1 MSQVKSANRIAN
13 VEEYYFSKKLAE
25 VKGLDTPEL
34 RIINLGI
41 GSPDQAPSHETI
53 KALTNT
59 AQQPGSHGYQSYKGI
74 PDLRKAIANF
84 YSATYGVNLNT
95 ETDILPLM
103 GSKEGIMH
111 IAMAFVNEGEEV
123 LIPNPGYPTY
133 SSVAK
138 LVGAKI
144 RSYNLKE
151 ELDWGVDIES
161 LKKSDLSK
169 VKVMWINFPH
179 MPTGRTASRAELMEL
194 VQLARKNNFLIVN
207 DNPYSLI
214 LNDSPLSILSIEG
227 ADEVALELNSLSKSH
242 NMAGWRIGWVAGNK
256 DYIDAVL
263 RVKSNMDSGM
273 FLGLQQAAVEA
284 LKNGKTWFEELNGV
298 YKKRKQAAC
307 RILDALGCTYSQKQS
322 GLFVW
327 AKAPAHVPD
336 VEKWIDEILY
346 GTKVF
351 ITPGFI
357 FGDAGDRYIRIS
369 LCATEEKLNEARER
383 IEKFLV
389 AGSRFSVSGSQS
401 HVSHLTTQI
410 SS

>member
-1 MSQVKSANRIAN
+1 MIKTANRIAN

-25 VKGLDTPEL
+25 VRGLDSPEFPV
-34 RIINLGI
+34 INLGI
-41 GSPDQAPSHETI
+41 GSPDMAPSSETI
-53 KALTNT
+53 DALISTSQKAS
-59 AQQPGSHGYQSYKGI
+59 SHGYQNYKGI
-74 PDLRKAIANF
+74 PALRKGIQSF
-84 YSATYGVNLNT
+84 YKTTYNVDLDIET
-95 ETDILPLM
+95 EILPLM

-111 IAMAFVNEGEEV
+111 IAMAFVNEGDEV
-123 LIPNPGYPTY
+123 LIPDPGYPTY

-138 LVGAKI
+138 LVGAKV
-144 RSYNLKE
+144 STYQLKE
-151 ELDWGVDIES
+151 SLDWGIDVEE
-161 LKKSDLSK
+161 LKQRDLSK
-169 VKVMWINFPH
+169 VKIMWVNFPH
-179 MPTGRTASRAELMEL
+179 MPTGRTASRAELKEL
-194 VQLARKNNFLIVN
+194 VDLARKNNFLIVN

-256 DYIDAVL
+256 EYVDAVL

-284 LKNGKTWFEELNGV
+284 LKNGDTWFTELNAV
-298 YKKRKQAAC
+298 YKNRRTAAQKV
-307 RILDALGCTYSQKQS
+307 LSELGCSYSEKQS

-327 AKAPAHVPD
+327 AKAPEKVKD

-357 FGDAGDRYIRIS
+357 FGEAGRRFIRIS
-369 LCATEEKLNEARER
+369 LCATEEKLLEAHGR
-383 IEKFLV
+383 IKKFIHESKVEKV
-389 AGSRFSVSGSQS
+389 HA
-401 HVSHLTTQI
+401 
-410 SS
+410 